1 MKTDL
6 VPGVQPPFYDAELMR
21 ILRRAVPEPCSAAPA
36 QLRIGL
42 EAPSGGVYRAILVED
57 GTAAAVR
64 QALAGFDY
72 VPSAPKGGFDEVYR
86 RSG

>member
-21 ILRRAVPEPCSAAPA
+21 ILSRVVPGPAGAAA
-36 QLRIGL
+36 AHVRIGL
-42 EAPSGGVYRAILVED
+42 EAPSGRVYRVILVEE
-57 GTAAAVR
+57 GAADAVR

-72 VPSAPKGGFDEVYR
+72 VPGAPKDGCDEVYR
-86 RSG
+86 RNG